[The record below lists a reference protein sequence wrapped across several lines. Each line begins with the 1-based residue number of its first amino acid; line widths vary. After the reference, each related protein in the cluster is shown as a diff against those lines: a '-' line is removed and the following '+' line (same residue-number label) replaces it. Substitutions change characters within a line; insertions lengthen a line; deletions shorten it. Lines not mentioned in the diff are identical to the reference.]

1 MVCLQVICT
10 MGKEI
15 VKQRT
20 GFREWRWRKGGDL
33 KKNNLDHTE
42 GSKHALLHSRFKL
55 SPVQSQAG
63 LLVFYPTSKIFPS
76 LRLYANSCK
85 HGCSEHSASFQ
96 LNWLHKKWLVN
107 SPKLSNIYAANFD
120 NFLFPEELNSKLF
133 FIFQHTVSDLIILCK
148 NIIYALL
155 F

>member
-1 MVCLQVICT
+1 

-42 GSKHALLHSRFKL
+42 GSKHAHLHSRFKF
-55 SPVQSQAG
+55 SPVRAG

-76 LRLYANSCK
+76 LRLCSNSRK
-85 HGCSEHSASFQ
+85 HGCSEHCASLQ
-96 LNWLHKKWLVN
+96 LNWFCKKLLV
-107 SPKLSNIYAANFD
+107 KFVIFYATNFD
-120 NFLFPEELNSKLF
+120 NFLFPEKLISKLF
-133 FIFQHTVSDLIILCK
+133 SIFQHTVSDLIILCK
-148 NIIYALL
+148 NILYVLL

>member
-1 MVCLQVICT
+1 MICT

-15 VKQRT
+15 GKQRT
-20 GFREWRWRKGGDL
+20 GFREWMWRKGRDL

-42 GSKHALLHSRFKL
+42 GRKHAFLHSRFTL
-55 SPVQSQAG
+55 SSVQAG
-63 LLVFYPTSKIFPS
+63 LLVFYPTSKMFPS

-85 HGCSEHSASFQ
+85 HGCSEHSASLH
-96 LNWLHKKWLVN
+96 LNWFHKKWLVN
-107 SPKLSNIYAANFD
+107 SPKLSNI
-120 NFLFPEELNSKLF
+120 LCSKF
-133 FIFQHTVSDLIILCK
+133 WQFSDSWKSNIQIIFIFQHTVSDLIILCK

>member
-1 MVCLQVICT
+1 

-96 LNWLHKKWLVN
+96 LNWFCKKLLV
-107 SPKLSNIYAANFD
+107 KFVIFYATNFD
-120 NFLFPEELNSKLF
+120 NFLFPEKLISKLF
-133 FIFQHTVSDLIILCK
+133 SIFQHTVSDLIILCK
-148 NIIYALL
+148 NILYVLL

>member
-1 MVCLQVICT
+1 MVCT

-42 GSKHALLHSRFKL
+42 GSKHAFLHSRFKF
-55 SPVQSQAG
+55 SPVQSG
-63 LLVFYPTSKIFPS
+63 LLVFYPTSNIFPS

-85 HGCSEHSASFQ
+85 HGCSEHSASLQ
-96 LNWLHKKWLVN
+96 LNWLHKIWLVN
-107 SPKLSNIYAANFD
+107 SPKLRN
-120 NFLFPEELNSKLF
+120 
-133 FIFQHTVSDLIILCK
+133 ILCSK
-148 NIIYALL
+148 FWQFSVSWRSSLQSILH
-155 F
+155 FSPHCQ

>member
-1 MVCLQVICT
+1 

-42 GSKHALLHSRFKL
+42 GSKHALLHSRFKF
-55 SPVQSQAG
+55 SPVQSG
-63 LLVFYPTSKIFPS
+63 LLVFYKISKMFLS

-85 HGCSEHSASFQ
+85 HGCSEHSACLQ
-96 LNWLHKKWLVN
+96 LNWFHKKLLVN
-107 SPKLSNIYAANFD
+107 SPKLSNIYAANSD
-120 NFLFPEELNSKLF
+120 NFLFPEELISKVF
-133 FIFQHTVSDLIILCK
+133 SIFQHTVSDLIIIWK
-148 NIIYALL
+148 NLIYALL

>member
-1 MVCLQVICT
+1 MICT

-42 GSKHALLHSRFKL
+42 GSKHALLHSRFKF
-55 SPVQSQAG
+55 SPVQAG
-63 LLVFYPTSKIFPS
+63 LLVFYPTSKMFLS

-85 HGCSEHSASFQ
+85 HGCSEHSAFLQ
-96 LNWLHKKWLVN
+96 LNWFHKKLLVN
-107 SPKLSNIYAANFD
+107 SPKLSNIYAANSD
-120 NFLFPEELNSKLF
+120 NFLFPEELISKLF
-133 FIFQHTVSDLIILCK
+133 SIFQHIVSDLIILCK
-148 NIIYALL
+148 NIIYASL

>member
-1 MVCLQVICT
+1 

-42 GSKHALLHSRFKL
+42 GSKHALLHSRFKF
-55 SPVQSQAG
+55 SPVQAG
-63 LLVFYPTSKIFPS
+63 LLVFYPTSKMFLS

-85 HGCSEHSASFQ
+85 HGCSEHSASLQ
-96 LNWLHKKWLVN
+96 LKRFHKKLLVN
-107 SPKLSNIYAANFD
+107 YPKVSNIYAANFD
-120 NFLFPEELNSKLF
+120 NFLFSEELISNLF
-133 FIFQHTVSDLIILCK
+133 SIFQHTVSDLIILCK
-148 NIIYALL
+148 NIIYSLL